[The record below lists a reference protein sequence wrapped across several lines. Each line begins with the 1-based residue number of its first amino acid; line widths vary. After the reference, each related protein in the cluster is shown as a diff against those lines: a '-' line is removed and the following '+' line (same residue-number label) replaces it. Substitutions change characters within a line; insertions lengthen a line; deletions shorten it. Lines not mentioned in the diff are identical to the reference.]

1 LREHY
6 AAPAFAGRLDESPN
20 LPFWLSGVIAAGRK
34 DQTRLREMTARLEE
48 KVVKKG
54 VNATNY
60 FPIYKFLLH
69 LKALQASLAG
79 DSAGL
84 LAGVEEAERFRMKMG
99 YWSSPF
105 HLPYFLTEMA
115 GILTASG
122 ASGTKAAA
130 LLDEVL
136 AYNPQYAPALLKR
149 ARLWAAE
156 GKTEDAG
163 KALAAARNAL
173 AGADP
178 DLVLLK
184 ELVKAESGRL
194 P

>member
-1 LREHY
+1 
-6 AAPAFAGRLDESPN
+6 
-20 LPFWLSGVIAAGRK
+20 
-34 DQTRLREMTARLEE
+34 
-48 KVVKKG
+48 
-54 VNATNY
+54 
-60 FPIYKFLLH
+60 

-84 LAGVEEAERFRMKMG
+84 LAGVEEAERFRKKMG

-115 GILTASG
+115 GLLMASD

-130 LLDEVL
+130 LLDEAL
-136 AYNPQYAPALLKR
+136 AYNPQYAPALLRR

-156 GKTEDAG
+156 GKAEDAG
-163 KALAAARNAL
+163 KALAAARTAL

-178 DLVLLK
+178 DLVLVK
-184 ELVKAESGRL
+184 ELAKAEGGRF